1 MNVFCEI
8 LTFLVQNVKKR
19 QKVRLILLIFC
30 NHFVKFLRYITNFS
44 KKESIMAQILFSLSE
59 NGVYLYER
67 TITPSRIRF
76 S

>member
-1 MNVFCEI
+1 MFFGDIV
-8 LTFLVQNVKKR
+8 TFLAKNVKKR
-19 QKVRLILLIFC
+19 QKVRSISLIFC

-59 NGVYLYER
+59 NGVFLYER

>member
-1 MNVFCEI
+1 MFFGDIV
-8 LTFLVQNVKKR
+8 TFLAQNVKKR
-19 QKVRLILLIFC
+19 QKARSISLIFC
-30 NHFVKFLRYITNFS
+30 NQFVKFLRYITNFS

-59 NGVYLYER
+59 NGVFLYER